1 MGAPAQPLT
10 DGVTLGNSADLSRW
24 QSPDQ
29 GHINLGLRAADSSKE
44 RGHLAGAS
52 SMLCNPSCEATVPLG
67 TACCQP
73 RRGLTVGLGTVAIR
87 SLLHL
92 DSYMS
97 LEGVP
102 SPEAQSNNSQLL
114 ASPQGLSFL
123 CNYPANKKCEH
134 LPWMLRDAVDRLHEE
149 HQSR

>member
-10 DGVTLGNSADLSRW
+10 DGVTLGNSPNLSRW

-29 GHINLGLRAADSSKE
+29 GHINLGLRVAGISDADSSKE

-67 TACCQP
+67 TARCQP
-73 RRGLTVGLGTVAIR
+73 NRGLTTGLGAVAIR

-114 ASPQGLSFL
+114 ACPPRAVISVQ
-123 CNYPANKKCEH
+123 
-134 LPWMLRDAVDRLHEE
+134 LPCK
-149 HQSR
+149 